1 MAMTVALTFEDDE
14 IALEFI
20 EYAQKGL
27 IVGCNSQWPEVEQS
41 FSPEIKALYKHP
53 TMFCECQSG
62 RKTEVGFTR
71 GVKWGWWVCGQ
82 CSKPKRLYWENIFE
96 HNGFGNNIFSRY
108 FDDTD
113 EESKPVEGS
122 SEASI

>member
-1 MAMTVALTFEDDE
+1 MAITVVLTFEEDE
-14 IALEFI
+14 DALEFV
-20 EYAQKGL
+20 ESALEGHL
-27 IVGCNSQWPEVEQS
+27 FRENETAGFEVVQA
-41 FSPEIKALYKHP
+41 KVAALYKLP

-82 CSKPKRLYWENIFE
+82 CSKPKRNYWSHIFE
-96 HNGFGNNIFSRY
+96 HNGFGNNILSRY